1 VTTLAKPKSDK
12 VVITPDDI
20 AAQSIA
26 AAEAGASILHSHA
39 RYPKDGRR
47 MREILALKGG
57 DQVGF

>member
-12 VVITPDDI
+12 VVVTPDDI
-20 AAQSIA
+20 AAQSLA
-26 AAEAGASILHSHA
+26 AAEAGASILHLHVCD
-39 RYPKDGRR
+39 PEDGRR